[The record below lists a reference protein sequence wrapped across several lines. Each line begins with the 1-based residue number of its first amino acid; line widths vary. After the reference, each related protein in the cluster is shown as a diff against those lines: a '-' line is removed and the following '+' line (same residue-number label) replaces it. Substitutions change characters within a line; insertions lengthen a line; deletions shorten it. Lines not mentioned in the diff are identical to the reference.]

1 MDVTG
6 STKQRLVLVRIGG
19 GGEGMDITKT
29 NSRGREG
36 AGRHWVHQTKTGS
49 CEDGGGGRGLDV
61 TGSTKQRLVLMRIGG
76 GGGWISLGPPNKDWG
91 ERGEGGGGAVFGALL
106 LLDSGQR
113 IVMYCFLI
121 VV

>member
-1 MDVTG
+1 MGGGGGGLDVTG

-49 CEDGGGGRGLDV
+49 CEDGGGGW
-61 TGSTKQRLVLMRIGG
+61 T
-76 GGGWISLGPPNKDWG
+76 SLGPPNKDW
-91 ERGEGGGGAVFGALL
+91 
-106 LLDSGQR
+106 
-113 IVMYCFLI
+113 FL
-121 VV
+121 